1 MLHPQSRAGGSPAH
15 LLEDLLGRE
24 VWGDFADGLGGSP
37 KFTVDI
43 AVKVSHLETDASDHQ
58 CLEHKL
64 SGKSRENA
72 KNGAV
77 SLRTRNLTGD
87 LSPGGIPLET
97 HCLQSESPPASMA
110 EMAPAGQPVSREVE
124 GRERQPLWGNLQR
137 RVTSGIFSLP
147 PQVQV
152 PEAVSEDPDSA
163 EVFYTVERDES
174 GEVICLWSDMEAYNK
189 IAALAEYLL
198 KDQQDAPVDEHF
210 ESLFWEVGAAEGPGG
225 CTEAKTWGPSSE
237 APEAKRQRLAH
248 PPALCIVSRDP
259 LITPLSPGQDGT
271 DSPGDFHVQILVAS
285 MGPAGR
291 SPEALGPSANGQLW
305 CIPRHR
311 SNIQMIFTF
320 ENAQQP
326 CLPAD
331 APTCPG
337 SVRAFC
343 KRLKEHFRRE
353 CCPGPGQPPG
363 HLYLER
369 DLVQH
374 HLDSRGGRS
383 ADLRRCHLGEKG
395 EASLERSRLFQGT
408 RKPGLGS
415 RVIMV
420 LGKAGTGKSL
430 LVQKICLDWANG
442 RMPQFDF
449 VFRFDCRRLSLLQGS
464 YHNFRALLSDSLGGS
479 CQGIDDVYDSLLQKP
494 ERLLLL
500 FDGMEDLKEDPEGFS
515 AASGCPA
522 GREAHGLGSIL
533 APLFQRKMFN
543 GCTFLLTGRPKERL
557 PQCFPRVDSVL
568 EVVGFSPEQASHCLA
583 GSFEGSSHWELE
595 ANLIRSS
602 PYLFSLC
609 CNPGL
614 CQFIGQAVF
623 EMRGQA
629 LPSTLTGLF
638 ATYLL
643 QKVASS
649 TANSKASRCQAIP
662 ALAEVSW
669 SLGQRCQRALLSE
682 QFPSADVKELALKIG
697 LMVEQRDVCVFSNFA
712 VQNFL
717 VALHLT
723 LDKEIKGKKL
733 TKYLG
738 LGAKFRRFL
747 SSWDLVPRF
756 LSGLLFLKDDLSG
769 SLLFGKEGE
778 LDTEKM
784 ITRKQRSLSRFIRKL
799 SLRDFSPDKLLEL
812 LHCVHE
818 TQDQALLKHLTL
830 ELMPDLSFMGF
841 SLAPPDVSVLHAV
854 LGTSSKK
861 FSLDLRGSGV
871 HLDGLRKLVD
881 LKNVTQFRLAEG
893 FWSAAP
899 GRGQGL
905 QGTRTRRWEERPTE
919 QWISVS
925 GEEGGCRGGGWKNIL
940 KLCPSRPDP
949 NPRSSQG
956 KGRTKTAPNP
966 GGAGKPPAAAEE
978 ASQREGGSLTDSF
991 CRVSLGEAVGLWK
1004 HLWDAQEREALQAA
1018 LEKFLVEPFRAKTM
1032 GDVDALLALVQLQRD
1047 MVEGREDSAGS
1058 GVHLI
1063 PAIAGFLQLEFSLGP
1078 SCGLEGFRKLVD
1090 SLVAFS
1096 ALQHLDLDSPDENE
1110 IGDEGL
1116 RSLTRVLP
1124 RLASLET
1131 LNLSRNKISDLG
1143 AELLAG
1149 ALPSLR
1155 LLKTLSLY
1163 ENNIGDAGAE
1173 RVAEVLPQM
1182 CALRPAL
1189 QPDFCRRSPV
1199 SDGALEKM
1207 PPHPELGA
1215 VEPHNPSRGSGSP
1228 ATAGFSDQ
1236 EVLGAAPS
1244 DSSLRILRWRKFCCT
1259 IKAG

>member
-1 MLHPQSRAGGSPAH
+1 MEMEAGAGSEGCRTLAKPPPGPRKGIGRDVAQLHLVLLPLQAHPRRPPKPSGRGWVSGLLPRWWHLFSNWEVQRLGPLPQAPPPLLPA
-15 LLEDLLGRE
+15 
-24 VWGDFADGLGGSP
+24 W
-37 KFTVDI
+37 
-43 AVKVSHLETDASDHQ
+43 
-58 CLEHKL
+58 
-64 SGKSRENA
+64 
-72 KNGAV
+72 
-77 SLRTRNLTGD
+77 
-87 LSPGGIPLET
+87 
-97 HCLQSESPPASMA
+97 SPPR
-110 EMAPAGQPVSREVE
+110 PLPFPSR
-124 GRERQPLWGNLQR
+124 
-137 RVTSGIFSLP
+137 S
-147 PQVQV
+147 
-152 PEAVSEDPDSA
+152 
-163 EVFYTVERDES
+163 
-174 GEVICLWSDMEAYNK
+174 
-189 IAALAEYLL
+189 
-198 KDQQDAPVDEHF
+198 
-210 ESLFWEVGAAEGPGG
+210 
-225 CTEAKTWGPSSE
+225 GPSEMPLPLLPS
-237 APEAKRQRLAH
+237 APQAFPSL
-248 PPALCIVSRDP
+248 
-259 LITPLSPGQDGT
+259 QDGKPSRGCKT
-271 DSPGDFHVQILVAS
+271 
-285 MGPAGR
+285 
-291 SPEALGPSANGQLW
+291 ALP
-305 CIPRHR
+305 
-311 SNIQMIFTF
+311 
-320 ENAQQP
+320 
-326 CLPAD
+326 
-331 APTCPG
+331 
-337 SVRAFC
+337 
-343 KRLKEHFRRE
+343 
-353 CCPGPGQPPG
+353 QPPG

-893 FWSAAP
+893 FW
-899 GRGQGL
+899 
-905 QGTRTRRWEERPTE
+905 T
-919 QWISVS
+919 
-925 GEEGGCRGGGWKNIL
+925 
-940 KLCPSRPDP
+940 
-949 NPRSSQG
+949 
-956 KGRTKTAPNP
+956 
-966 GGAGKPPAAAEE
+966 
-978 ASQREGGSLTDSF
+978 
-991 CRVSLGEAVGLWK
+991 VGLWK

-1047 MVEGREDSAGS
+1047 MVEGPAPTLLFPAS
-1058 GVHLI
+1058 HL
-1063 PAIAGFLQLEFSLGP
+1063 PCSLGP

-1096 ALQHLDLDSPDENE
+1096 ALQHLE
-1110 IGDEGL
+1110 
-1116 RSLTRVLP
+1116 
-1124 RLASLET
+1124 
-1131 LNLSRNKISDLG
+1131 
-1143 AELLAG
+1143 
-1149 ALPSLR
+1149 
-1155 LLKTLSLY
+1155 
-1163 ENNIGDAGAE
+1163 
-1173 RVAEVLPQM
+1173 
-1182 CALRPAL
+1182 
-1189 QPDFCRRSPV
+1189 
-1199 SDGALEKM
+1199 
-1207 PPHPELGA
+1207 
-1215 VEPHNPSRGSGSP
+1215 
-1228 ATAGFSDQ
+1228 
-1236 EVLGAAPS
+1236 
-1244 DSSLRILRWRKFCCT
+1244 
-1259 IKAG
+1259 